1 MLKLQM
7 NNNNNINNMN
17 NSTGISDNELINRS
31 IITETTGSKFS
42 KLEIDNANLIADYIS
57 KKKIQINCHQL
68 KEVNNI
74 EKGEDRKN

>member
-1 MLKLQM
+1 M

-31 IITETTGSKFS
+31 VTETTGSKFS